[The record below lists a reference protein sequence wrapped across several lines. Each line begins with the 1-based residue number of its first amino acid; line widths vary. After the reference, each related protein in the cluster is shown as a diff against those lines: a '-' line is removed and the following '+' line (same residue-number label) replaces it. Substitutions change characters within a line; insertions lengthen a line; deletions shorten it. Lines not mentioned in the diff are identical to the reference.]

1 MMEVAGISTASS
13 RGHSVSYLQQV
24 AHEFPNLILKSYCG
38 TKTIFLTM
46 QNSFPGVM
54 KSVA

>member
-1 MMEVAGISTASS
+1 MMEVAGIYTASS